1 MRWDLELPGRECF
14 AWGFYT
20 KPHMAPA
27 GAPNTPLVLMAA
39 ISRKV
44 YYCSFVCI
52 HDSPHSSW
60 SFWRP
65 FGVLQVQVQV
75 QVQVQGWRSGFLSIV
90 SWAALY
96 WAVWYGKLSLRRRQ
110 HWDPPESLQKVL
122 TNSTASA
129 KITS

>member
-1 MRWDLELPGRECF
+1 MRWDLELSERECF

-44 YYCSFVCI
+44 HYCSFQIIV
-52 HDSPHSSW
+52 
-60 SFWRP
+60 P
-65 FGVLQVQVQV
+65 FVFTTILTLLGHFGGPSEFCKFKFKFKAGAVAF
-75 QVQVQGWRSGFLSIV
+75 FLLHLGL
-90 SWAALY
+90 LY

-122 TNSTASA
+122 ANSTA
-129 KITS
+129 